1 MNIRYIPTWLGLLL
15 TLYLVSGCNRVY
27 DDLSGCLGNTIVFSY
42 LADDNQE
49 HLQEYVDNID
59 VFIFDAKN
67 EILVERHR
75 LERERLLSSLEVT
88 LPEGNYKVVAV
99 GNALTETIIS
109 KEDSYKGSS
118 VSRPEL
124 IEKDGRASGT
134 FDRLYL
140 GETTITSKVMNK
152 SRDVVRL
159 YSQHVKIHAVVLS
172 DDDNNSQTW
181 FEQNK
186 EEGFR
191 LTMEPLSA
199 RFYFSGQRDGETSF
213 DLPFVAGEKND
224 RFVLDFNT
232 LRFDDKDPL
241 TIRLIQGG
249 KILCTVDVAQYIA
262 RYPDQL
268 RITGRQ
274 EAVLPLFFRQNSLSL
289 SISVEPW
296 EAIDVVPI
304 TN

>member
-15 TLYLVSGCNRVY
+15 TLYLVTACDRVY

-49 HLQEYVDNID
+49 HLQEYVDGID
-59 VFIFDAKN
+59 VFIFDAKG
-67 EILVERHR
+67 EVLIEKHH
-75 LERERLLSSLEVT
+75 LERERLLSPLEVT
-88 LPEGNYKVVAV
+88 LPEGDYKVVAV
-99 GNALTETIIS
+99 GNALTETIIG
-109 KEDSYKGSS
+109 KE
-118 VSRPEL
+118 
-124 IEKDGRASGT
+124 
-134 FDRLYL
+134 DRLYL
-140 GETTITSKVMNK
+140 GETAITSKVMNE

-186 EEGFR
+186 EAGFR
-191 LTMEPLSA
+191 LTMESLSA
-199 RFYFSGQRDGETSF
+199 RFYLSGQRAGETSF
-213 DLPFVAGEKND
+213 DLPFIAGEEND

-241 TIRLIQGG
+241 MIRLMQGD
-249 KILCTVDVAQYIA
+249 KVLCTVNVAQYIA
-262 RYPDQL
+262 QYPEQI

-274 EAVLPLFFRQNSLSL
+274 EAVLPLFFRQNPLSL
-289 SISVEPW
+289 SISVKPW
-296 EAIDVVPI
+296 EAVDVVPI
-304 TN
+304 TD

>member
-15 TLYLVSGCNRVY
+15 TLYLVSGCDRVY

-88 LPEGNYKVVAV
+88 LPEGDYKVVAV

-109 KEDSYKGSS
+109 KEDSYKDSS

-262 RYPDQL
+262 QYPDQL